1 MEFEPDFI
9 SGSTI
14 SAYSTSRAKMFD
26 SLPTMMNYWN
36 DFSDDSGSMSTISG
50 NMTGTSDYESSFGGV
65 SASKRRKTII
75 NNHTIDTQ
83 VVKWIRDHY
92 EAAEGF
98 FVKSLE
104 LLAHFNSGNP
114 RKPLQNL
121 SQVGRLLK
129 NSVNQNCKHLRRY
142 FKGTEGKLFV
152 IIY

>member
-1 MEFEPDFI
+1 M
-9 SGSTI
+9 
-14 SAYSTSRAKMFD
+14 
-26 SLPTMMNYWN
+26 
-36 DFSDDSGSMSTISG
+36 
-50 NMTGTSDYESSFGGV
+50 
-65 SASKRRKTII
+65 
-75 NNHTIDTQ
+75 NNHTIDNQ

-142 FKGTEGKLFV
+142 FKGTEGKNSSASSYSV
-152 IIY
+152 A

>member
-1 MEFEPDFI
+1 MN
-9 SGSTI
+9 
-14 SAYSTSRAKMFD
+14 SRLWAGFQDHFD
-26 SLPTMMNYWN
+26 IAS
-36 DFSDDSGSMSTISG
+36 SDLEIL
-50 NMTGTSDYESSFGGV
+50 V
-65 SASKRRKTII
+65 SSKRRKTMM
-75 NNHTIDTQ
+75 NNHTIDNQ

-142 FKGTEGKLFV
+142 FKGTEGKKFV
-152 IIY
+152 LRIQQLVATV

>member
-1 MEFEPDFI
+1 MIFSIILAYEII
-9 SGSTI
+9 S
-14 SAYSTSRAKMFD
+14 
-26 SLPTMMNYWN
+26 
-36 DFSDDSGSMSTISG
+36 
-50 NMTGTSDYESSFGGV
+50 V
-65 SASKRRKTII
+65 SSKRRKTMM
-75 NNHTIDTQ
+75 NNHTIDNQ

-142 FKGTEGKLFV
+142 FKGTEGKKSKNLS
-152 IIY
+152 